1 MLSLSSYHTA
11 IIQTG
16 AVVFSIAAPVA
27 APAFTPVFE
36 IPADPLAGVL
46 RAVNDN
52 AGSAFSHDATER
64 NIDGAQPLDDAH
76 NEALFHALMS
86 SSVEVSGPFMID

>member
-16 AVVFSIAAPVA
+16 AAMFSVAAPVA
-27 APAFTPVFE
+27 APAFVPMYE
-36 IPADPLAGVL
+36 IPGAWDKAPL

-52 AGSAFSHDATER
+52 AGLEQVGVVGQRSDRS
-64 NIDGAQPLDDAH
+64 QVLDDAH
-76 NEALFHALMS
+76 NEAIFNALLGS
-86 SSVEVSGPFMID
+86 SIEVSAPFMID